1 MRSGAATATADELPL
16 HLTSR
21 AARVIDIN
29 WILTYYRTSIGD
41 RGRVPGPSASEAQGR
56 ARSPEPEEAVRL
68 LAPSAFLVRWVF
80 EAWAGPYGGSS
91 LVSLA

>member
-41 RGRVPGPSASEAQGR
+41 RGRVPWALGLGGPGKGEESR
-56 ARSPEPEEAVRL
+56 ARGGGA
-68 LAPSAFLVRWVF
+68 APGAFSVVGSL
-80 EAWAGPYGGSS
+80 GG
-91 LVSLA
+91 